1 MPRRSILSAA
11 ERESLLALPDNREEL
26 IRRYTLSKSD
36 LSIIRQRRGAP
47 NRLGLAVQLCY
58 LRYPGVV
65 LGVAEMP
72 FPPLLHLV
80 ADQLKIPVEH
90 WAEYGDRAQTRREH
104 LVELQTLFDFESF
117 TTVHHGLA
125 VQELIE
131 TAMQTDKGIVLAMR
145 LVEMLRERRILLP
158 VLNAVERVCAE
169 AITRANRRIY
179 KQLTDGLTE
188 AHRGRLDQLLVR
200 RHDSIT
206 TWLGWLRQSPLRP
219 NSRHM
224 LEHIERLRTWRS
236 LDLPTGIERQIH
248 QNRLLKIAR
257 EGGQMT
263 SADLLKFEPQRRY
276 ATLVAL
282 AVEGTATVTD
292 EVIEL
297 HDRIIGK
304 LFNAAKHKHQ
314 EQFQADGK
322 AINDKLRLFGRVGQA
337 LLEAKQ
343 NGSDPF
349 SAIEIIVSWEDFA
362 ESILEAQ
369 KLAQPD
375 DFDFLYRIGEG
386 YATVRRYAPE
396 LLNVLGL
403 HAAPAAKPILDAI
416 ELLRDLNTGKGRQL
430 PADAPLDFI
439 RQRWAGLIFTDT
451 GIDRRYYELCA
462 LAELKNALRSGDIWV
477 EGSRQFKNFNEY
489 LLPAQRFTK
498 LRQAGEL
505 RLAVESDCE
514 HYLKDRLEALN
525 EQLQLV
531 DSLAASNDLPDAI
544 LTDSGLKITP
554 LDASVPQAA
563 QRLID
568 QVAASLPHIK
578 ITDLLL
584 EVDTWT
590 GFTAHFTHLKSGDAA
605 RDRIPLLTTIL
616 ADAINMGLT
625 KMAESCPGASY
636 AKLSWLQAWHIRD
649 ETYAAALAELVNA
662 QSRQPFA
669 EHWGT
674 GTTSSSDGQ
683 RFRAGGKAESTG
695 HINPKY
701 GAEPGK
707 LFYTHISDQYA
718 PYSSRVVNVGVRD
731 STYVLDGLLHH
742 ESDLR
747 IEEHY
752 TDTAGFTDHVFALMH
767 LLGFRF
773 APRIRDLSDTKLY
786 LPNGKIKYRALAPMT
801 GGAIN
806 VKAIRTHW
814 TEILRLAAS
823 IKQGTVTA
831 SLMLRKLGSYPRQN
845 GLAVA
850 LRELGRIERTLF
862 ILSWLQSVDLRR
874 RVHAGLNKG
883 EARNALARA
892 VFLCRLGE
900 IRDRSFE
907 QQRYRASGLTLVTAA
922 IAFWNTVYIERAV
935 RASSVT
941 GQPGDPSLLKYLSPL
956 GWEHINLTG
965 DYQWK
970 GKRPA
975 PGRYRSLRTP
985 NIPYRALLSV
995 F

>member
-1 MPRRSILSAA
+1 MPRRSILSAS
-11 ERESLLALPDNREEL
+11 ERDGLLALPDSRADL
-26 IRRYTLSKSD
+26 IRRYTLSEHD
-36 LSIIRQRRGAP
+36 LSIVRQRRGAA
-47 NRLGLAVQLCY
+47 NRLGFAVQLCY
-58 LRYPGVV
+58 LRYPGTV
-65 LGVAEMP
+65 LGVDELPLPA
-72 FPPLLHLV
+72 LLHLV
-80 ADQLKIPVEH
+80 AGQLKIP
-90 WAEYGDRAQTRREH
+90 AERWTDYGERAQTRREH
-104 LVELQTLFDFESF
+104 LVELQTVYGFEPF
-117 TTVHHGLA
+117 TRAHHRPA
-125 VQELIE
+125 VDDLIE

-145 LVEMLRERRILLP
+145 LVEMLRERAILQP
-158 VLNAVERVCAE
+158 RLNVIEDICAE
-169 AITRANRRIY
+169 ALTRANRRIY
-179 KQLTDGLTE
+179 KLLTDALTE
-188 AHRGRLDQLLVR
+188 DQRERLDGLLQRKAERSMTQLA
-200 RHDSIT
+200 
-206 TWLGWLRQSPLRP
+206 WLRQAPLKP
-219 NSRHM
+219 NSKHM
-224 LEHIERLRTWRS
+224 LEHIDRLQTWRA
-236 LDLPTGIERQIH
+236 LDLPSGIDRQVH

-263 SADLLKFEPQRRY
+263 SADLMKFERDRRY
-276 ATLVAL
+276 ATLVAI

-292 EVIEL
+292 EVIDL
-297 HDRIIGK
+297 HDRIVGK
-304 LFNAAKHKHQ
+304 LFNTAKHKHQ
-314 EQFQADGK
+314 EQFQADGR
-322 AINDKLRLFGRVGQA
+322 AINNNLRLYGRVGRA

-349 SAIEIIVSWEDFA
+349 AAIETVLSWDEFA
-362 ESILEAQ
+362 ESITEAQ
-369 KLAQPD
+369 KLAQPE

-386 YATVRRYAPE
+386 YATLRRYAPE

-403 HAAPAAKPILDAI
+403 HAAPAAKPVLDAI
-416 ELLRDLNTGKGRQL
+416 ELLRKMNSGNLRKL
-430 PADAPLDFI
+430 PDDAPLDFI
-439 RQRWAGLIFTDT
+439 RERWSRLIFTDV

-462 LAELKNALRSGDIWV
+462 LSELKNALRSGDVWV

-489 LLPAQRFTK
+489 LLPAEQFAALK
-498 LRQAGEL
+498 GADEL
-505 RLAVESDCE
+505 PLAVDSDCE
-514 HYLKDRLEALN
+514 RYLKGRLHTLN
-525 EQLQLV
+525 DQLLLV
-531 DSLAASNDLPDAI
+531 DQLAAANDLPDAI
-544 LTDSGLKITP
+544 LTDAGLKITP
-554 LDASVPQAA
+554 LDASVPQPA
-563 QRLID
+563 QSLID
-568 QVAASLPHIK
+568 QIAASLPHVK
-578 ITDLLL
+578 ITELLL
-584 EVDTWT
+584 EVDQWT
-590 GFTAHFTHLKSGDAA
+590 GFTKHFTHLKSGDAA
-605 RDRIPLLTTIL
+605 RDRTPLLTTIL
-616 ADAINMGLT
+616 ADAINLGLT
-625 KMAESCPGASY
+625 KMAESCPGSSY

-662 QSRQPFA
+662 QARQPFA
-669 EHWGT
+669 EHWGN

-683 RFRAGGKAESTG
+683 RFKTGGKAESTG

-718 PYSSRVVNVGVRD
+718 PFSSKVVNVGVRD

-786 LPNGKIKYRALAPMT
+786 LPNSKIKYQALAPMT
-801 GGAIN
+801 GGTIN
-806 VKAIRTHW
+806 LKAIRTHW
-814 TEILRLAAS
+814 NEILRLATS

-922 IAFWNTVYIERAV
+922 VALWNTVYIERAV
-935 RASSVT
+935 QASELR
-941 GQPGDPSLLKYLSPL
+941 GQAVDSALLKYLSPL

-975 PGRYRSLRTP
+975 PGRFRSLRTP
-985 NIPYRALLSV
+985 NAP
-995 F
+995 